1 MGAGTITATYVRH
14 GRKWRVLIRPVNT
27 SRITRVVSSEK
38 DAIDLVRHF
47 NRLGMAGVDLGQALA
62 EARRDTQRIYP
73 TLCQALPTF
82 LNEQVELGNL
92 RRSTAN
98 AYKNRLAIWAYPRL
112 GQTPWNLLTREE
124 IGAVLLAI
132 RKAGKSVTSAEQI
145 RCPLTRFYQW
155 QSNVQGYRGP
165 NPAGDLKFFLGKQ
178 PSKRAR
184 KRDLQWFRQAEARGP
199 LETCQTLKPRW
210 TAFLMVCFG
219 GGLRWGET
227 TAVERSDIGWGARAR
242 AYRAHLVRGR
252 RTDRSVQGWRGPLGE
267 TARSHNGGA
276 PRPPGSHGL
285 EANVKDWPPAA
296 RQLVFPNTVGRITRY
311 GAFLEHVW
319 QPLLAA
325 AKLPYRKPHAMRHS
339 YATWMLEGGADIRWV
354 RDQLGHASIEE
365 TEGTYGHLEPERHER
380 RVDLDSVLGG
390 VQPRPPAS
398 TILDAGGPREGQLCD
413 IAREDFM
420 VEGKGF
426 EPSTSAL
433 RTPRS
438 PN

>member
-1 MGAGTITATYVRH
+1 MGAATITATYVRH

-242 AYRAHLVRGR
+242 ACRAHLVRGR

-276 PRPPGSHGL
+276 PRPPGSHGPRGQR
-285 EANVKDWPPAA
+285 E
-296 RQLVFPNTVGRITRY
+296 G
-311 GAFLEHVW
+311 
-319 QPLLAA
+319 LA
-325 AKLPYRKPHAMRHS
+325 
-339 YATWMLEGGADIRWV
+339 
-354 RDQLGHASIEE
+354 
-365 TEGTYGHLEPERHER
+365 
-380 RVDLDSVLGG
+380 
-390 VQPRPPAS
+390 
-398 TILDAGGPREGQLCD
+398 AGGPP
-413 IAREDFM
+413 ARLPQHRRPDH
-420 VEGKGF
+420 
-426 EPSTSAL
+426 AL
-433 RTPRS
+433 RRVS
-438 PN
+438 